1 MRCVAYVI
9 PTWFTAPG
17 AGEAEMNRRAEG
29 RMRVRPRER
38 VPSPGA
44 SRHPLPQAGEGTFP
58 SLTLGMTG
66 GRYNSQPFAAMGVS
80 GNLKTM
86 LPGDLLQWLS
96 LGQKTGTL
104 VVARQAVE
112 KKIFFRAGRVI
123 SSASNDPREYLGQ
136 FLLSH
141 GFLTEEELRKAMEVQ
156 LQSGILLGKILVTI
170 GLITEMD
177 LQRLMRVKAEEEIYD
192 VFLWQEGE
200 FHFVDDELPQM
211 QMIPLKIDVTGII
224 MEGTRRV
231 DEWPRIREV
240 VEHDGMVPVME
251 KPVEPAADL
260 DEVQRTVVHV
270 IDGKRNITEIML
282 ESRAPSFVVC
292 STIYSLVRE
301 GFVRMEDP
309 TREAA
314 EKMQSQSGGFPRMFD
329 EVDEIQAMLNAAQTA
344 LKEKNYERTQRLL
357 KAAQNLDPN
366 HPKVRSA
373 IRGAEAVILAELHNM
388 GLVESKVPRVIKSF
402 DEISQMNFS
411 PNEGFLLSRINGT
424 WDLGSIVKVSP
435 IREPD
440 AMLIFYKLWK
450 DGIVAFD

>member
-1 MRCVAYVI
+1 
-9 PTWFTAPG
+9 
-17 AGEAEMNRRAEG
+17 
-29 RMRVRPRER
+29 
-38 VPSPGA
+38 
-44 SRHPLPQAGEGTFP
+44 
-58 SLTLGMTG
+58 
-66 GRYNSQPFAAMGVS
+66 MGVS

-104 VVARQAVE
+104 VVARRAVE
-112 KKIFFRAGRVI
+112 KKIFFKNGRVI

-136 FLLSH
+136 FLMSH

-156 LQSGILLGKILVTI
+156 QQSGILLGKILVTI
-170 GLITEMD
+170 GLITEHD
-177 LQRLMRVKAEEEIYD
+177 LQRLMRIKAEEEIYD
-192 VFLWQEGE
+192 VFLWEDGE
-200 FHFVDDELPQM
+200 FHFIDNELPQM

-231 DEWPRIREV
+231 DEWPRVREV
-240 VEHDGMVPVME
+240 VEHDGMVPVLE
-251 KPVEPAADL
+251 KEVEPAADL
-260 DEVQRTVVHV
+260 EDVQRTVVHA
-270 IDGKRNITEIML
+270 IDGRRNITEIML

-292 STIYSLVRE
+292 STVYLLVRE
-301 GFVRMEDP
+301 GFARIADP

-314 EKMQSQSGGFPRMFD
+314 DLMQNQSGAFPRMFD
-329 EVDEIQAMLNAAQTA
+329 EVDEIQSMLNAAQAA

-373 IRGAEAVILAELHNM
+373 IRGAESVILAELHNL
-388 GLVESKVPRVIKSF
+388 GIVDSKVPKVVKSL
-402 DEISQMNFS
+402 DEITSMNFS

-424 WDLGSIVKVSP
+424 WDVGSIVKISP

-450 DGIVAFD
+450 DGIVAFE

>member
-1 MRCVAYVI
+1 
-9 PTWFTAPG
+9 
-17 AGEAEMNRRAEG
+17 
-29 RMRVRPRER
+29 
-38 VPSPGA
+38 
-44 SRHPLPQAGEGTFP
+44 
-58 SLTLGMTG
+58 
-66 GRYNSQPFAAMGVS
+66 MGVS

-112 KKIFFRAGRVI
+112 KKIFFKLGRVI
-123 SSASNDPREYLGQ
+123 SSATNDPREYLGQ
-136 FLLSH
+136 FLMSH

-156 LQSGILLGKILVTI
+156 QQSGILLGKILVTI
-170 GLITEMD
+170 GLITEQD
-177 LQRLMRVKAEEEIYD
+177 LQRLMRIKAEEEIYD
-192 VFLWQEGE
+192 VFLWQDGE
-200 FHFVDDELPQM
+200 FHFIDGELPQM

-240 VEHDGMVPVME
+240 VEHDGVVPVIE
-251 KPVEPAADL
+251 KAVEPAADL
-260 DEVQRTVVHV
+260 DDVQRTVLHA

-292 STIYSLVRE
+292 STVYALTRE
-301 GFVRMEDP
+301 GFVRVEDP

-314 EKMQSQSGGFPRMFD
+314 ERMQSQSQSGAFPKMFD
-329 EVDEIQAMLNAAQTA
+329 DVDEIQAMLNAAQAA

-366 HPKVRSA
+366 HPKVRAA
-373 IRGAEAVILAELHNM
+373 IRGAESVILAELHNM
-388 GLVESKVPRVIKSF
+388 GIIDSKIPRVVKTF
-402 DEISQMNFS
+402 DEIAQMNFT

-424 WDLGSIVKVSP
+424 WDVGSIVKISP

-440 AMLIFYKLWK
+440 AMLIFYKLFK
-450 DGIVAFD
+450 DGIVTFE